1 MKELIKTWFPFTVR
15 WYFLLQL
22 SLKEKKIL
30 PNRIKLDYSGNLLFA
45 DPFEARGLAL
55 LKGKATGQPFIKKF
69 WRTALD
75 LFQPEVA
82 LDVGANYGEVFLD
95 ANYPEQTKK
104 VIGVEANPFLIK
116 YLQKGKK
123 AHRVNEKILVVNG
136 LASGENTEDN
146 RFFIDK
152 AFSGRSTALEN
163 NFVKKSK
170 EVSVNSYRM
179 DDLILNMNL
188 SVKNLVFKIDVEGFE
203 PFVIEGMT
211 RLMDSDINLIGCIE
225 FNLTSLEKNGIDT
238 EDYLHRINQHF
249 TALILLKD
257 GSFVDMKKLDLERLK
272 KVLTSVHTE
281 GDILL
286 FTNPNQKNEFKN
298 KFNQSNKKKKQI
310 STL

>member
-1 MKELIKTWFPFTVR
+1 MKALIKSWFPFTVR

-22 SLKEKKIL
+22 SLNEKKIL

-69 WRTALD
+69 WRIAVQ
-75 LFQPEVA
+75 LFKPEVA

-95 ANYPEQTKK
+95 ANYPKQTEKI
-104 VIGVEANPFLIK
+104 IGVEANPYLIK
-116 YLQKGKK
+116 YLNKSKK
-123 AHRVNEKILVVNG
+123 ANQEKDKIIIVNG
-136 LASGENTEDN
+136 LASGENTADN

-211 RLMDSDINLIGCIE
+211 RLMESDINLIGCIE
-225 FNLTSLEKNGIDT
+225 FNLTSLEKNKINVDN
-238 EDYLHRINQHF
+238 YLNQINQYF
-249 TALILLKD
+249 TSLILLKN
-257 GSFVDMKKLDLERLK
+257 GSLVELEKLKLEELK
-272 KVLTSVHTE
+272 KILTSIHTE

-286 FTNPNQKNEFKN
+286 FTNPNQRIEFK
-298 KFNQSNKKKKQI
+298 KSFN
-310 STL
+310 